1 MTDDAARL
9 DGLLAAIV
17 RSDDGTVHRL
27 IDATPMLAR
36 SRLARGGERFV
47 PEVSHQLYEGDTPL
61 HVAAAAYR
69 PTLIREFIARGADVG
84 ARNRLGGQPLH
95 YAADGIPGSAAWD
108 PRAQSATVVAL
119 LDAGADPNATDKRG
133 VTPLH
138 RAVRTR
144 CSAAVSALLEGGAD
158 PGRPNGR
165 GSSPIE
171 LAGRTTGRGGT
182 GSSAAKAERDE
193 IVRLLERRASVA

>member
-1 MTDDAARL
+1 MTDDAGL
-9 DGLLAAIV
+9 DELLAAIV
-17 RSDDGTVHRL
+17 QGDEATAHRL
-27 IDATPMLAR
+27 FNAAPL
-36 SRLARGGERFV
+36 LARGSLARRERFL
-47 PEVSHQLYEGDTPL
+47 PEISHQLYEGDTPL

-69 PTLIREFIARGADVG
+69 AGLIAELVARGADVA

-95 YAADGIPGSAAWD
+95 YAADGIPGSEAWD
-108 PRAQSATVVAL
+108 PAVQTATVVAL

-144 CSAAVSALLEGGAD
+144 CSAAVSALLESGAD
-158 PGRPNGR
+158 PGRPNGH
-165 GSSPIE
+165 GITPLE
-171 LAGRTTGRGGT
+171 LTRWTTGRGGT

-193 IVRLLERRASVA
+193 IVRLLARHASFA